1 MSSKY
6 ELTKKDLAAIRSTA
20 SNLGL
25 DPYSFGA
32 ILQKES
38 GMNPNIWGGAGGN
51 YYGAIQFGG
60 PERKEAGLDP
70 NKIGN
75 YTLAEQLPYAEKWL
89 RGRGFET
96 GMSAQQAYATILGGN
111 PYANIDAPD
120 LFGTTVRKTTASLL
134 PGGDLYKIAQQRLGQ
149 SDNFSA
155 TQQPTGKTKP
165 GGEQSSTDT
174 TSTDKSD
181 SKKKASQNYLQQYLG
196 QLLSQPSLVQR
207 LIQQDMTQGLVNPQ
221 LPQMPTSLSN
231 LFY

>member
-6 ELTKKDLAAIRSTA
+6 VLTKEDLTAIRSTA

-60 PERKEAGLDP
+60 PERKEAGLNP
-70 NKIGN
+70 SKIGN
-75 YTLAEQLPYAEKWL
+75 YTLAEQLPHAEKWL
-89 RGRGFET
+89 RGRGFKP
-96 GMSAQQAYATILGGN
+96 GMSAEQAYATILGGN
-111 PYANIDAPD
+111 PYANIDLPD
-120 LFGTTVRKTTASLL
+120 SFGTTVRNTTTSLL
-134 PGGDLYKIAQQRLGQ
+134 PGGDLYKVAQQRLGQ

-155 TQQPTGKTKP
+155 AQQPTSKP
-165 GGEQSSTDT
+165 KSEQPTTDT
-174 TSTDKSD
+174 TTTDKSD
-181 SKKKASQNYLQQYLG
+181 SKKKISQNYLQQYLG
-196 QLLSQPSLVQR
+196 QMLSQPSLIQR
-207 LIQQDMTQGLVNPQ
+207 LIQQDMTQGLMNPQ

>member
-6 ELTKKDLAAIRSTA
+6 VLTKEDLAAIYSTA
-20 SNLGL
+20 GNLGL

-38 GMNPNIWGGAGGN
+38 GINPNIWGGTGGK

-70 NKIGN
+70 NKIGS

-89 RGRGFET
+89 RGRGFKT
-96 GMSAQQAYATILGGN
+96 GMSAEQAYATILGGN
-111 PYANIDAPD
+111 PYANIDLPD
-120 LFGTTVRKTTASLL
+120 SFGTTVRNTTASLL
-134 PGGDLYKIAQQRLGQ
+134 PGGDLYKVAQQRLGQ

-155 TQQPTGKTKP
+155 IQQPTGKTKP
-165 GGEQSSTDT
+165 GGEQSSTNT

-181 SKKKASQNYLQQYLG
+181 SKKKASQNYLQNY
-196 QLLSQPSLVQR
+196 LSQMLGRPSLVQQ
-207 LIQQDMTQGLVNPQ
+207 LIQQDMKQGLQNTA
-221 LPQMPTSLSN
+221 LMPTSLSN
-231 LFY
+231 LLY